1 MKGKL
6 LQTKVFV
13 VLDNVSD
20 KKQLEFLLGD
30 LGWIKKGSKIVITT
44 CDKSLLKG
52 LGHDTYVVPQMN
64 NKEAFQ
70 LLTHH
75 AFYNQFRPA
84 ETFLT
89 LSRMLVDNVGGNAQD
104 LKVLGSFLS
113 GKNEAYWQYEL
124 LRVRQSFNMKMTD
137 IWRFSLDQLNKQQKD
152 VFLDIVYFLKSEE
165 EYFVRIILDRGSHEA
180 VSGVRDLAEKLLIT
194 ISCGRVEMHDQLYS
208 LANDLGLP
216 GRHKLCNYE
225 DINNLTKQV
234 LMSSVSSTIS
244 LTFLGI

>member
-30 LGWIKKGSKIVITT
+30 LGWIKKGSNIVITT

-52 LGHDTYVVPQMN
+52 LGHATYVVPLMN

-113 GKNEAYWQYEL
+113 GKNEAYWQYE
-124 LRVRQSFNMKMTD
+124 
-137 IWRFSLDQLNKQQKD
+137 
-152 VFLDIVYFLKSEE
+152 E
-165 EYFVRIILDRGSHEA
+165 
-180 VSGVRDLAEKLLIT
+180 
-194 ISCGRVEMHDQLYS
+194 
-208 LANDLGLP
+208 
-216 GRHKLCNYE
+216 
-225 DINNLTKQV
+225 
-234 LMSSVSSTIS
+234 
-244 LTFLGI
+244 